1 MKTELQEVMAK
12 WDSVQ
17 GAQKGRTTKADAASL
32 ISIFENHRGWSTARH
47 RLAIEEVMSTD
58 SFPLAFADTV
68 NRLFRS
74 SFRGVGTPLQP
85 LFTRRSARDFKGMK
99 SFDQEGLV
107 GSMPQVVEG
116 GEYTEFV
123 DVEGQVTY
131 TIAKYGKRTALT
143 FEAFINGAVDGMFT
157 EIPGKLA
164 TSAMN
169 TRARFQTNIY
179 LTTTGPRS
187 AVFVDS
193 SNGQA
198 SVAVTTL
205 TLENLESAIQEMQ
218 GYKSNGEPIL
228 NRPLFLVVPPA
239 SEITARQI
247 LTSTQLISVEHATST
262 KLLQGSTNIIPAF
275 GLNLIVDPWIP
286 VIATSKKLSWW
297 LTSDPAMISSAEW
310 ATLAGR
316 EDPQLSMKDS
326 NQRSLGGGEMSAF
339 KGSFENDTMEW
350 RVRDIFGGAAVEP
363 RGLWGSTGAGS

>member
-1 MKTELQEVMAK
+1 MKMSLKEVGER
-12 WDSVQ
+12 WDSVR
-17 GAQKGRTTKADAASL
+17 GAQRGRTSKADAAVL
-32 ISIFENHRGWSTARH
+32 LSIFENHRGLSSARH
-47 RLAIEEVMSTD
+47 RLAIEEAMSTD
-58 SFPLAFADTV
+58 SFPLAFADTI
-68 NRLFRS
+68 NRLFRA

-85 LFTRRSARDFKGMK
+85 LFTKRTVRDFKTVK

-107 GSMPQVVEG
+107 ASMPQIVEG

-131 TIAKYGKRTALT
+131 TVGKYGKRTGLT
-143 FEAFINGAVDGMFT
+143 FEAFMNGAADGMFT

-169 TRARFQTNIY
+169 TRARFQTTIY
-179 LTTTGPRS
+179 LSSTGPRS

-247 LTSTQLISVEHATST
+247 LTSTQLISVEHATSS

-275 GLNLIVDPWIP
+275 GLNLIVDQWIP
-286 VIATSKKLSWW
+286 VIASSKKLSWW
-297 LTSDPAMISSAEW
+297 LVSDPSLISSTEW
-310 ATLAGR
+310 ATIAGR
-316 EDPQLSMKDS
+316 EEPQLSMKDS
-326 NQRSLGGGEMSAF
+326 NQRNLGGGELSAF
-339 KGSFENDTMEW
+339 EGSFENDTMEW